1 MAILTPN
8 KIYKDIDFAF
18 GAHPETK
25 DVLKKIDVNSVKQSL
40 KTLLFTRAGERLFQ
54 PEIGGNLHALL
65 FEPID
70 NITAEVIK
78 KGIRNTI
85 EKYERRVQLDLVD
98 VFPKY
103 DDNEY
108 EISIYFTIVGINQP
122 TSLTLTLERLR

>member
-1 MAILTPN
+1 MAILKPN
-8 KIYKDIDFAF
+8 KLYKDIDFAF

-25 DVLKKIDVNSVKQSL
+25 DILKKIDINSVKQSL

-54 PEIGGNLHALL
+54 PDVGGNLHALL

-78 KGIRNTI
+78 KGIENTI
-85 EKYERRVQLDLVD
+85 EKYERRVKLDLID
-98 VFPKY
+98 VVPKY

-108 EISIYFTIVGINQP
+108 EISIYFSIVGINQP

>member
-8 KIYKDIDFAF
+8 KLYKDIDFAF
-18 GAHPETK
+18 EAHPETK
-25 DVLKKIDVNSVKQSL
+25 DILKKIDINSVKQSL

-54 PEIGGNLHALL
+54 PDVGGNLHALL

-78 KGIRNTI
+78 KGIENTI
-85 EKYERRVQLDLVD
+85 EKYERRVKLDLID
-98 VFPKY
+98 VVPKY

-108 EISIYFTIVGINQP
+108 EISIYFSIVGINQP